1 MTAALLPTMPAATV
15 LVVDDAT
22 TVRMYYRQILTSM
35 GCQVEEAWNGI
46 EGLEKALLSP
56 PALMLVD
63 VNMPGL
69 DGYGMLRAV
78 RQEPSLQAIPAVI
91 ISTEV
96 GDKSALLALQAGANL
111 FMIKPV
117 RPDRLTA
124 VVRVLLGM
132 VPA

>member
-1 MTAALLPTMPAATV
+1 MTTATLSISSPQV

-22 TVRMYYRQILTSM
+22 TVRLYYRQILTGM
-35 GCQVEEAWNGI
+35 GCRVEEAWNGV
-46 EGLEKALLSP
+46 EGLEKALRSP
-56 PALMLVD
+56 PDLMLVD

-78 RQEPSLQAIPAVI
+78 RQEPSLLAIPTVM

-96 GDKSALLALQAGANL
+96 GDRAAQLAYDAGANL
-111 FMIKPV
+111 FLIKPM
-117 RPDRLTA
+117 RPDRLAA
-124 VVRVLLGM
+124 VVRVVLGM

>member
-1 MTAALLPTMPAATV
+1 MTATV

-22 TVRMYYRQILTSM
+22 TVRLYYRQVLASL
-35 GCQVEEAWNGI
+35 GCGVTEAWNGI
-46 EGLEKALLSP
+46 EGLEKALQAP
-56 PALMLVD
+56 PDLMLVD

-78 RQEPSLQAIPAVI
+78 RQEPTLLAIPAVM

-96 GDKSALLALQAGANL
+96 GDRSAIMAHEAGANL
-111 FMIKPV
+111 FLTKPV
-117 RPDRLTA
+117 RADRLTG

-132 VPA
+132 PPI

>member
-1 MTAALLPTMPAATV
+1 MTAAPMPTMPATTV

-22 TVRMYYRQILTSM
+22 TVRMYYRQILASM

>member
-1 MTAALLPTMPAATV
+1 
-15 LVVDDAT
+15 
-22 TVRMYYRQILTSM
+22 M